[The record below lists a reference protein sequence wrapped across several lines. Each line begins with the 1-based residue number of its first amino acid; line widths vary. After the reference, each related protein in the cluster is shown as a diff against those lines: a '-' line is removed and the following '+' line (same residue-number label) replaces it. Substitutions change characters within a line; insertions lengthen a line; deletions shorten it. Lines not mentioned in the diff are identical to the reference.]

1 MLKTNNLSVGYGSNS
16 ENKIVVA
23 DINIDINKR
32 KLIALIGKNGSGK
45 STIIRTLIGLTEK
58 IDGYIML
65 NDKNI
70 SEYSQKELSTKI
82 AYVSSRII
90 EQNNL
95 TVYNLISLGRLPYT
109 NWFGYLTKA
118 DEEKIDEI
126 ISKLG
131 ISSFRNKEFSLL
143 SDGEKQKVL
152 IARALVQDTK
162 IIILDEPSSHLD
174 LAGKYELTSL
184 LKTISV
190 EENKIIIF
198 SSHDINTAFHN
209 ADCIWMI
216 HNNKLIIDRPENYKT
231 KNEFRELFRN
241 SSLSENETDKI
252 IENIIPQ
259 SI

>member
-1 MLKTNNLSVGYGSNS
+1 MLKTNNLSVGYSKNNN
-16 ENKIVVA
+16 EQIVVSK
-23 DINIDINKR
+23 INIDITEN

-45 STIIRTLIGLTEK
+45 STLLKTLIGLNPK
-58 IDGYIML
+58 LDGNIIL
-65 NDKNI
+65 HDKNI
-70 SEYSQKELSTKI
+70 EEYNQKQLSTKI

-109 NWFGYLTKA
+109 NWFGYLTET
-118 DEEKIDEI
+118 DEQKIDEI
-126 ISKLG
+126 INKLG
-131 ISSFRNKEFSLL
+131 ISLLKNKEFSTL

-184 LKTISV
+184 LKTIS
-190 EENKIIIF
+190 ENENKIIIF

-216 HNNKLIIDRPENYKT
+216 HKSKLIMDSPKSYRTKT
-231 KNEFRELFRN
+231 EFRELFNN
-241 SSLSENETDKI
+241 SSLSEIDTKKI
-252 IENIIPQ
+252 IENIIPN
-259 SI
+259 

>member
-1 MLKTNNLSVGYGSNS
+1 MLKTNNLSVGYSKNNN
-16 ENKIVVA
+16 EQVVVLK
-23 DINIDINKR
+23 INIDISEN

-45 STIIRTLIGLTEK
+45 STLLKTLIGLQK
-58 IDGYIML
+58 KL
-65 NDKNI
+65 NGEIILHDKNI
-70 SEYSQKELSTKI
+70 EEYKQKQIATKV

-109 NWFGYLTKA
+109 NWFGYLSDTDKQ
-118 DEEKIDEI
+118 KINEI
-126 ISKLG
+126 INTLGLSK
-131 ISSFRNKEFSLL
+131 FKQKEFSTL

-184 LKTISV
+184 LKKISV
-190 EENKIIIF
+190 TEKKIIIF

-209 ADCIWMI
+209 ADCIWLI
-216 HNNKLIIDRPENYKT
+216 HKSKLIMDKPENYRT
-231 KNEFRELFRN
+231 KPEFRELFNN
-241 SSLSENETDKI
+241 SSLSEIDTENI
-252 IENIIPQ
+252 IENIIPN
-259 SI
+259 